1 MSNDSMIVLQCACG
15 ETYFAAEQHL
25 GNYINCPCGRAVVV
39 ARPSS
44 AANNYAGF
52 SAGQDFRGGKSTAR
66 KSFSATFVARVVFGF
81 ACLLI
86 GINAFVGY
94 YQRRGAANTVSTSH
108 FTSASPSPAAT
119 VQPTPPLNYTPDY
132 NRSIE
137 LPANFLNPGYKP
149 VSLKNGVNITPP
161 QGPRG
166 NKYLTIINEDDSDTA
181 VKLVENTTGKT
192 RRFFYVRANS
202 RATVRGIG
210 NEECRVIFSSGADW
224 DAENRKFLRNASFSE
239 FKTVLNF
246 RRISYLV
253 SLKPSIKGT
262 VPVDSIDEE
271 MFADK

>member
-1 MSNDSMIVLQCACG
+1 MSNDSTIILHCLCG
-15 ETYFAAEQHL
+15 ETYFAAERHL
-25 GNYINCPCGRAVVV
+25 GNYINCSCGRAIVV

-52 SAGQDFRGGKSTAR
+52 SAGQDFRGGKSAIK
-66 KSFSATFVARVVFGF
+66 KSFSAAFVARVVSGF
-81 ACLLI
+81 ACLLV

-108 FTSASPSPAAT
+108 FTSASPFPAAT

-132 NRSIE
+132 NHSIE

-149 VSLKNGVNITPP
+149 VSLKNGVNITAP

-166 NKYLTIINEDDSDTA
+166 GKYLTIINEDDSDVA

-202 RATVRGIG
+202 RATVRGIA

-224 DAENRKFLRNASFSE
+224 DAENRKFRSNAAYSE

-253 SLKPSIKGT
+253 SLKPTIKGT
-262 VPVDSIDEE
+262 VPVDSIGEE
-271 MFADK
+271 EFADK

>member
-1 MSNDSMIVLQCACG
+1 MSNDSMIVLRCACG
-15 ETYFAAEQHL
+15 ETYFAAERHL
-25 GNYINCPCGRAVVV
+25 GNYINCSCGRAVVV

-52 SAGQDFRGGKSTAR
+52 NAGQYFRGAKNAIK
-66 KSFSATFVARVVFGF
+66 KSFSARSALGVVFGL

-86 GINAFVGY
+86 GLKAFVGY
-94 YQRRGAANTVSTSH
+94 YQEHNPVNAGTTPVI
-108 FTSASPSPAAT
+108 SASPSPAAT
-119 VQPTPPLNYTPDY
+119 IQPTPEANYNFGN
-132 NRSIE
+132 NRSVDI
-137 LPANFLNPGYKP
+137 PRDFLNPGHKP

-166 NKYLTIINEDDSDTA
+166 NKYLTIINEDDSDVA

-202 RATVRGIG
+202 RATVRGIA

-224 DAENRKFLRNASFSE
+224 DAENRKFRSNAAYSE

-246 RRISYLV
+246 QRINYRV
-253 SLKPSIKGT
+253 SLKPTIKGT
-262 VPVDSIDEE
+262 VPVDSIGEE
-271 MFADK
+271 EFADK

>member
-1 MSNDSMIVLQCACG
+1 MSNDSMVVLHCACG

-25 GNYINCPCGRAVVV
+25 GNYINCSCGRDLFI
-39 ARPSS
+39 ARSPLTAKYN
-44 AANNYAGF
+44 AAFNAEP
-52 SAGQDFRGGKSTAR
+52 DFRAGINAAR
-66 KSFSATFVARVVFGF
+66 KSFSARSALRVVFGL

-86 GINAFVGY
+86 GLKAFVGY
-94 YQRRGAANTVSTSH
+94 YQERNPVNAVTTSVM
-108 FTSASPSPAAT
+108 SATPSPAAT
-119 VQPTPPLNYTPDY
+119 IQPTPGANHNFDN
-132 NRSIE
+132 NRSVDI
-137 LPANFLNPGYKP
+137 PRNFFDPEYKP

-166 NKYLTIINEDDSDTA
+166 NKYLTIINEDDSDVA

-210 NEECRVIFSSGADW
+210 NEECRVIFSTGADW
-224 DAENRKFLRNASFSE
+224 DAENRKFRSNAAYSE

-253 SLKPSIKGT
+253 SLKPTIKGT
-262 VPVDSIDEE
+262 VPVDSIGEE
-271 MFADK
+271 EFADK

>member
-1 MSNDSMIVLQCACG
+1 MSNDSMIVLRCACG
-15 ETYFAAEQHL
+15 ETYFATERHL
-25 GNYINCPCGRAVVV
+25 GNYINCSYGRAVVV

-52 SAGQDFRGGKSTAR
+52 NAGQYFRGAKSAIK
-66 KSFSATFVARVVFGF
+66 KSFSVTFVARVVFGF
-81 ACLLI
+81 ACLLV

-94 YQRRGAANTVSTSH
+94 YQGRGAANTVSTSRVP
-108 FTSASPSPAAT
+108 TTYPSPAAT
-119 VQPTPPLNYTPDY
+119 IQPTPSVTYTPDY

-149 VSLKNGVNITPP
+149 VSLKNGVNITAP

-166 NKYLTIINEDDSDTA
+166 SKYMTIINEDDSDTA

-202 RATVRGIG
+202 RATVRGIA

-224 DAENRKFLRNASFSE
+224 DAENRKFRSNAAYSE

-246 RRISYLV
+246 RRINYRV
-253 SLKPSIKGT
+253 SLKPTIKGT
-262 VPVDSIDEE
+262 VPVDSIGEE
-271 MFADK
+271 EFADK

>member
-1 MSNDSMIVLQCACG
+1 MSNDSTIILHCLCG
-15 ETYFAAEQHL
+15 ETYFASERHL

-44 AANNYAGF
+44 AANNYVGF
-52 SAGQDFRGGKSTAR
+52 SAGQDFRGVKSAIK
-66 KSFSATFVARVVFGF
+66 KSFSAAFVARVVFGF
-81 ACLLI
+81 ACLLV
-86 GINAFVGY
+86 GINSFVGY
-94 YQRRGAANTVSTSH
+94 YQRRGAADTASTSRVP
-108 FTSASPSPAAT
+108 TTYPSPAAT
-119 VQPTPPLNYTPDY
+119 VQPTPPLNHTPDS

-149 VSLKNGVNITPP
+149 VSLKNGVNITAP

-166 NKYLTIINEDDSDTA
+166 GKYLTITNEDDSDVA

-210 NEECRVIFSSGADW
+210 NEECRVIFSTGEDW
-224 DAENRKFLRNASFSE
+224 DAENRKFLRNAAYSE
-239 FKTVLNF
+239 FKMVLNF

-253 SLKPSIKGT
+253 SLKPSVKGT

-271 MFADK
+271 IFADK